1 MKLELAS
8 QQYWRSICGISI
20 IKNDRPSVKLM
31 PLLKVGNILEGAL
44 LDIEKIGSGVII
56 IVVLLRRIIDKGKS
70 ENRETKLKRSISKQR
85 QSLGD

>member
-1 MKLELAS
+1 MAFQSSKTTD
-8 QQYWRSICGISI
+8 Q
-20 IKNDRPSVKLM
+20 VFKLM

-85 QSLGD
+85 QSLGN